1 MSESSYT
8 RIDSLDL
15 IRGVAI
21 LCILFMNIHSMAAP
35 PIAYTVPLWREGT
48 GNVDTIVYIAQSM
61 LIESR
66 FMTMFSLLFGVGLAL
81 QSDRMRA
88 RGTTPYSRLRRRMLW
103 LLVFGLLHGFLLW
116 SGDILTLYAL
126 CGLIVMRTT
135 QWSVRRLTIVG
146 TILVVVGQLAL
157 LAALGGSLATGANI
171 MEVPPL
177 PFDAAALAA
186 STATWTS
193 FPGRIVANAAE
204 FLQLITAFPVMLL
217 WHSSGVMMIGI
228 ALYRR
233 GFYTDPKAW
242 KVGVP
247 LLAVGTLWSAF
258 VLWLRFRFGIA
269 TSAGQSLLG
278 LMLLAGLPCGI
289 GYSSLIVPLAKR
301 DGLVAR
307 ALRNTGKTAFTL
319 YLSQTVIT
327 LLIFVVIAPGLWGAL
342 DRATLTGYVVVLGVG
357 QVVYAHRQQTRRGRG
372 PLEQLWRTL
381 AQRKQEAG
389 DPS

>member
-1 MSESSYT
+1 MGESTYT
-8 RIDSLDL
+8 RVDSLDL

-21 LCILFMNIHSMAAP
+21 LCILFMNVHSMAAP
-35 PIAYTVPLWREGT
+35 PIAYSVPLWREGT
-48 GNVDTIVYIAQSM
+48 GSVDTIVYIAQSM

-88 RGTTPYSRLRRRMLW
+88 RGTTPYPRLRRRMAW
-103 LLVFGLLHGFLLW
+103 LLVFGLIHGFVLW
-116 SGDILTLYAL
+116 SGDILALYAL
-126 CGLIVMRTT
+126 CGLIVMRVT
-135 QWSVRRLTIVG
+135 QWSVRRLAIVG
-146 TILVVVGQLAL
+146 SILVAVGQLAL

-171 MEVPPL
+171 MEVPQL

-186 STATWTS
+186 STATWTT
-193 FPGRIVANAAE
+193 FPARLVANAAE
-204 FLQLITAFPVMLL
+204 FLQLVAAFPVMLL
-217 WHSSGVMMIGI
+217 WHSCGVMMIGI

-233 GFYTDPKAW
+233 GFYTNPKAW
-242 KVGVP
+242 KVGIL

-258 VLWLRFRFGIA
+258 VLWLRFRLGIT

-289 GYSSLIVPLAKR
+289 GYSSLLVPLAKR
-301 DGLVAR
+301 SGLIAR

-319 YLSQTVIT
+319 YLAQTVIT

-342 DRATLTGYVVVLGVG
+342 DRATLTGYVVVLGAV

-381 AQRKQEAG
+381 AYRKYRAEG
-389 DPS
+389 SS